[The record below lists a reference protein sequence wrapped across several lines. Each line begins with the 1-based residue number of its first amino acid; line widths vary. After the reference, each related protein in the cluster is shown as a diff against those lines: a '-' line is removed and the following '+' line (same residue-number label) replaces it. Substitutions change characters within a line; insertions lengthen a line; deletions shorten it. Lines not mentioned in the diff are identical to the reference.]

1 MRIIDRY
8 IFREVFSHALLG
20 LAVFTFVFFIPQLIR
35 LMELVVR
42 HSAGAGTVALLF
54 LCTLPGVLTFTVPI
68 SVLVGV
74 LIGLGR
80 MSADSEVIALHALGI
95 GLRRLLVPVGALALA
110 AALFTLTMTLWLGPA
125 ALSTFRA
132 LEQELRASQASF
144 QVQPRVFDER
154 FPRFVLYVQDVQA
167 AGTEWRGIFLAETE
181 TKESSRLTLAESAIV
196 ITDPAQG
203 KLQFHLRNGSTHE
216 FDRREPDRYSVSTFG
231 GSDLPM
237 AVAELPGRSP
247 PPTIAERPI
256 SELMRYSGPDWREA
270 RIELHRRLSF
280 PAACLVF
287 ALLGISVGAQPRR
300 GGRAMGFV
308 ITVLLVCGYYILF
321 VFGAGT
327 ARQGAVSPGLGI
339 WAANFLMGLYGLAM
353 LPRME
358 QIRAE
363 GILTR
368 WAEAIQDLRRRR
380 ADGDQPVRPAAA
392 LPAHKKGG
400 VVSIASGRQASDSRQ
415 WALSWTAR
423 VAGFPLL
430 MDLYILQSFFGYFVL
445 LLGGYLLLL
454 DSFTFFE
461 LLEDIGRNNISY
473 LVVADYF
480 RYLTPYLAYQLL
492 PLAGLVAALVTLG
505 VLSKNNEITAFKAG
519 GVSLYRIS
527 LPLLIAGLALG
538 AGMFLLDDTFL
549 PYANQKQDALR
560 NQIKGRP
567 AQTFFQPRRQWIF
580 GESSKVYNYELFDA
594 DQQIFGGLNV
604 FHLDPQT
611 FQLRRRVYASRAH
624 WEGRMKK
631 WVLEEGWVRDFEGS
645 KVTRYLPFYAT
656 SLDELTET
664 PGYFQREVKQH
675 YQLNWRE
682 LRRYINEL
690 QQAGFDVTRL
700 SVQWHK
706 KFAYPLLTPIV
717 ILLAV
722 PFAIRVG
729 ARGAIGG
736 LALAVGIAVA
746 YWALDRLFE
755 AMGGVGQLPPLLSAW
770 APDAIFTFL
779 GLYFFLKMPT

>member
-1 MRIIDRY
+1 MRIFDRY

-42 HSAGAGTVALLF
+42 HSAGAGTTALLF

-80 MSADSEVIALHALGI
+80 MSADSEVIALHSLGV
-95 GLRRLLVPVGALALA
+95 GLRRLLAPVGVLALA
-110 AALFTLTMTLWLGPA
+110 TGLLTLAMTTWLGPA
-125 ALSTFRA
+125 ALTRFRGI
-132 LEQELRASQASF
+132 EQDLRASQASF
-144 QVQPRVFDER
+144 QVQPHVFDER
-154 FPRFVLYVQDVQA
+154 FPPFVLYVQDVE
-167 AGTEWRGIFLAETE
+167 AGATQWRGIFLAETG

-196 ITDPAQG
+196 ITDVAQG
-203 KLQFHLRNGSTHE
+203 KLQFHLRRGSTHE
-216 FDRREPDRYSVSTFG
+216 YDRAEPDRYSVTTFG
-231 GSDLPM
+231 ESDLPV
-237 AVAELPGRSP
+237 AVAEIPGRSTP
-247 PPTIAERPI
+247 RTMAER
-256 SELMRYSGPDWREA
+256 SFGELLAATGPDWREA

-280 PAACLVF
+280 PAACFVF
-287 ALLGISVGAQPRR
+287 ALLGIPVGAQPRR

-308 ITVLLVCGYYILF
+308 ITLLLICGYYILF

-327 ARQGAVSPGLGI
+327 ARRGGIPPALGI

-368 WAEAIQDLRRRR
+368 WAEAIRDFRRGR
-380 ADGDQPVRPAAA
+380 ADGHPAAKPA
-392 LPAHKKGG
+392 VTQPAHRRAG
-400 VVSIASGRQASDSRQ
+400 VVSIASGRQVPARP
-415 WALSWTAR
+415 WALFWTAR

-430 MDLYILQSFFGYFVL
+430 MDLYILRTFFGYFTM

-461 LLEDIGRNNISY
+461 LLEDVAKNNISY

-492 PLAGLVAALVTLG
+492 PLAALVAALVTLG

-527 LPLLIAGLALG
+527 FPLLTAGLLLG
-538 AGMFLLDDTFL
+538 LGMFLLDDTFL
-549 PYANQKQDALR
+549 PYANQKQDLLR

-580 GESSKVYNYELFDA
+580 GENWKVYNYDLFDA

-604 FHLDPQT
+604 FHLEPQT
-611 FQLRRRVYASRAH
+611 FQLRRRVFAARAH
-624 WEGRMKK
+624 WEPRLHT
-631 WVLEEGWVRDFEGS
+631 WVLEEGWVRDFEGNR
-645 KVTRYLPFYAT
+645 VTRYQPFR
-656 SLDELTET
+656 LKPGDEMELTEA
-664 PGYFQREVKQH
+664 PGYFRREVKQS

-682 LRRYINEL
+682 LRHYIQEL

-706 KFAYPLLTPIV
+706 KFAYPLPL
-717 ILLAV
+717 
-722 PFAIRVG
+722 PFAW
-729 ARGAIGG
+729 ARAAP
-736 LALAVGIAVA
+736 LAAWRWPWGSPWPTGRLTASSKL
-746 YWALDRLFE
+746 WAASASFPLSF
-755 AMGGVGQLPPLLSAW
+755 PPGRRTRFSLSW
-770 APDAIFTFL
+770 GSTCS
-779 GLYFFLKMPT
+779 

>member
-1 MRIIDRY
+1 
-8 IFREVFSHALLG
+8 
-20 LAVFTFVFFIPQLIR
+20 
-35 LMELVVR
+35 
-42 HSAGAGTVALLF
+42 
-54 LCTLPGVLTFTVPI
+54 
-68 SVLVGV
+68 
-74 LIGLGR
+74 
-80 MSADSEVIALHALGI
+80 
-95 GLRRLLVPVGALALA
+95 
-110 AALFTLTMTLWLGPA
+110 MTLWMRPA
-125 ALSTFRA
+125 ALTMFRA

-154 FPRFVLYVQDVQA
+154 FPPFVLYVQDVEA
-167 AGTEWRGIFLAETE
+167 AGTQWHGIFLAEAG
-181 TKESSRLTLAESAIV
+181 TKENSRLTLAESAIV

-203 KLQFHLRNGSTHE
+203 KLQFHLRSGATHE
-216 FDRREPDRYSVSTFG
+216 YDRREPDRYSVTTFG
-231 GSDLPM
+231 ESDLPM
-237 AVAELPGRSP
+237 AVAEISGRTA
-247 PPTIAERPI
+247 PPTMAERPI
-256 SELMRYSGPDWREA
+256 SDLIRYTGPDWRDA
-270 RIELHRRLSF
+270 RIELHRRFSF

-308 ITVLLVCGYYILF
+308 ITLLLIFGYYILF
-321 VFGAGT
+321 LFGAGT
-327 ARQGAVSPGLGI
+327 AKQGLVPPGLGI

-380 ADGDQPVRPAAA
+380 ADGSAAHTARGEQAPRPAAA
-392 LPAHKKGG
+392 SPAHKKGG
-400 VVSIASGRQASDSRQ
+400 VVSIATGRHGGGSRQ

-430 MDLYILQSFFGYFVL
+430 MDLYILQTFFGYFAL

-454 DSFTFFE
+454 NSFTFFE
-461 LLEDIGRNNISY
+461 LLEDIGRHNISY
-473 LVVADYF
+473 LTVADYF

-492 PLAGLVAALVTLG
+492 PLASLVAALVTLG

-527 LPLLIAGLALG
+527 LPLLLAGLALG

-580 GESSKVYNYELFDA
+580 GENSKVYNYELFDA

-631 WVLEEGWVRDFEGS
+631 WVLEEGWIRDFEGS
-645 KVTRYLPFYAT
+645 RVARYTPFFAT
-656 SLDELTET
+656 SLDELTEP

-675 YQLNWRE
+675 HQLNWRE

-717 ILLAV
+717 ILLAA

-729 ARGAIGG
+729 ARGAISGV
-736 LALAVGIAVA
+736 ALAIGIAVA

-770 APDAIFTFL
+770 APDTIFAFL